1 MPPKK
6 QKTAAESKSAVKK
19 KASAAKA
26 AKSPAKAAARKTAA
40 RKATTE
46 KRGEAPA
53 GTVPVWNADNKRVT
67 DLVLHPEV
75 FGVQVNEHL
84 LYEAVK
90 QYRANARAGTHATKN
105 RALVSGSGKKPW
117 RQKGT
122 GRARVGEIRTPLWRH
137 GGTVFGPQPR
147 DYSYSMPKK
156 ARASALRSAL
166 SQRVKEGA
174 LKVVDRFDLAV
185 PKTRELIA
193 ILGKL
198 EVVGKTLL
206 VDHKPADNLVL
217 SGRNIP
223 GLKVVDPTQ
232 VNVYDVLDCRVLLV
246 TQEALTK
253 LEERLTP

>member
-6 QKTAAESKSAVKK
+6 QKTAAESKKAVKQ
-19 KASAAKA
+19 KAAAKSP
-26 AKSPAKAAARKTAA
+26 KSPAKAAAKKTAA
-40 RKATTE
+40 RKETTE
-46 KRGEAPA
+46 KRGESPS
-53 GTVPVWNADNKRVT
+53 GTVPVVNASNQRVS

-75 FGVQVNEHL
+75 FGVAVNDHL

-90 QYRANARAGTHATKN
+90 QYRANARSGTHATKN

-147 DYSYSMPKK
+147 DYSYAMPKK
-156 ARASALRSAL
+156 ARAAALRSAL

-174 LKVVDRFDLAV
+174 LKVVDHFDLAE

-206 VDHKPADNLVL
+206 VDSKPTDNLVL

-232 VNVYDVLDCRVLLV
+232 VNVYDVLDCRHLLV